1 MRQDPHIF
9 QQLSSETLKD
19 IRWTCASVAVR
30 CYLKNRTFNS
40 CVRLLTEMAEWE
52 SNYSG
57 GKLLLYVRYCYLN
70 YYYMFVTYY

>member
-1 MRQDPHIF
+1 MQNPHIF
-9 QQLSSETLKD
+9 QQLSSETD